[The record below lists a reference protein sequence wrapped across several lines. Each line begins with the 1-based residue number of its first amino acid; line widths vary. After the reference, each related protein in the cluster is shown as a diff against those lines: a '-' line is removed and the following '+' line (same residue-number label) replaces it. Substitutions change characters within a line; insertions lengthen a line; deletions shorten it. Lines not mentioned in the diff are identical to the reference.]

1 MPITLILIV
10 NDDPIE
16 KKTTTTEIESWLL
29 NSENLKCHFKST
41 KK

>member
-16 KKTTTTEIESWLL
+16 KKKTEIESWLL